1 MKNNNGVNNLKEKLS
16 VSLIQ
21 EISKNEKEKYI
32 EENKFVL
39 FNVITKIKNEA
50 CFTVD
55 KLSIGY
61 ILPND
66 MIYDLIS
73 KNVYI
78 PYKLYEK
85 DNKEKEGVFALINHR
100 IFKNSDRKIRMS
112 KNNIDEIETLINNYL
127 YSNPHIKKELKFK

>member
-1 MKNNNGVNNLKEKLS
+1 MKNNEGVNNLEKNFS
-16 VSLIQ
+16 ISLIQ
-21 EISKNEKEKYI
+21 EISKNDNEKYI

-39 FNVITKIKNEA
+39 FNVIIKIKNEA

-61 ILPND
+61 MLPDNKVF
-66 MIYDLIS
+66 DLIS

-85 DNKEKEGVFALINHR
+85 DNKEKEGVFALVNHH

-112 KNNIDEIETLINNYL
+112 KNNIDEIEIIINNYL
-127 YSNPHIKKELKFK
+127 YCNPQIKKELKFK